1 MLLLTLISLFFIPAA
16 KSGAALAVCPACAT
30 VCIIPF
36 NPLCILC
43 IISNCIAGPIVTA
56 CFSPDTTIS
65 KLENGEIKEVSIYE
79 LKENDL
85 VLANNE
91 NKFTKVVRNVKSE
104 GIFDYIQII
113 LESGKE
119 LTVTNEHGVIVID
132 EESNRRVIKARN
144 LREGQVVITGLSPTS
159 PLSLMQRTEE
169 NTLPSIVVKPSSTSA
184 VPFSR
189 HSISSSEIFLPWMTP
204 VTWKWHRCSLQR
216 LYSHA
221 KPLLVFSTLPPQ
233 TGQRPLSA

>member
-144 LREGQVVITGLSPTS
+144 LREGQVVITLEGPEIIKRINNLKIKDKYILETLDGTVIANNIYVSTICDDMIDEKIKAED
-159 PLSLMQRTEE
+159 LIQHWKNKHE
-169 NTLPSIVVKPSSTSA
+169 N
-184 VPFSR
+184 
-189 HSISSSEIFLPWMTP
+189 M
-204 VTWKWHRCSLQR
+204 
-216 LYSHA
+216 YN
-221 KPLLVFSTLPPQ
+221 LLIKN
-233 TGQRPLSA
+233 

>member
-16 KSGAALAVCPACAT
+16 KSGAALAVCPACAA

-43 IISNCIAGPIVTA
+43 VISNCIAGPVVTA

-144 LREGQVVITGLSPTS
+144 LREGQVVITLEGPEIIKRINNLKIKDKYILETLDGTVIANNIYVSTICDDMIDEKIKADD
-159 PLSLMQRTEE
+159 LIQHWKNKHE
-169 NTLPSIVVKPSSTSA
+169 N
-184 VPFSR
+184 
-189 HSISSSEIFLPWMTP
+189 M
-204 VTWKWHRCSLQR
+204 
-216 LYSHA
+216 YN
-221 KPLLVFSTLPPQ
+221 LLIKN
-233 TGQRPLSA
+233 

>member
-16 KSGAALAVCPACAT
+16 KSGAALAVCPACAA

-144 LREGQVVITGLSPTS
+144 LREGQVVITLEGPEIIKRINNLKIKDKYILETLDGTVIANNIYVSTICDDMIDEKIKADD
-159 PLSLMQRTEE
+159 LIQHWKNKHE
-169 NTLPSIVVKPSSTSA
+169 N
-184 VPFSR
+184 
-189 HSISSSEIFLPWMTP
+189 M
-204 VTWKWHRCSLQR
+204 
-216 LYSHA
+216 YN
-221 KPLLVFSTLPPQ
+221 LLIKN
-233 TGQRPLSA
+233 

>member
-1 MLLLTLISLFFIPAA
+1 MLLLTWISLFFIPAA

-144 LREGQVVITGLSPTS
+144 LREGQVVITLEGPEIIKRINNLKIKDKYILETLDGTVIANNIYVSTICDDMIDEKIKADD
-159 PLSLMQRTEE
+159 LIQHWKNKHE
-169 NTLPSIVVKPSSTSA
+169 N
-184 VPFSR
+184 
-189 HSISSSEIFLPWMTP
+189 M
-204 VTWKWHRCSLQR
+204 
-216 LYSHA
+216 YN
-221 KPLLVFSTLPPQ
+221 LLIKN
-233 TGQRPLSA
+233 

>member
-16 KSGAALAVCPACAT
+16 KSGAALAVCPACAA

-144 LREGQVVITGLSPTS
+144 LREGQVVITLEGPEIIKRINNLKIKDKYILETLDGTVIANNIYVSTICDDMIDEKIKADDLIQHWKNKHEGLY
-159 PLSLMQRTEE
+159 
-169 NTLPSIVVKPSSTSA
+169 N
-184 VPFSR
+184 
-189 HSISSSEIFLPWMTP
+189 EII
-204 VTWKWHRCSLQR
+204 KN
-216 LYSHA
+216 
-221 KPLLVFSTLPPQ
+221 
-233 TGQRPLSA
+233 

>member
-144 LREGQVVITGLSPTS
+144 LREGQVVITLEGPEIIKRINNLKIKDKYILETLDGTVIANNIYVSS
-159 PLSLMQRTEE
+159 ICDDMIDEKIKADDLIQHWKNKHE
-169 NTLPSIVVKPSSTSA
+169 N
-184 VPFSR
+184 
-189 HSISSSEIFLPWMTP
+189 M
-204 VTWKWHRCSLQR
+204 
-216 LYSHA
+216 YN
-221 KPLLVFSTLPPQ
+221 LLIKN
-233 TGQRPLSA
+233 